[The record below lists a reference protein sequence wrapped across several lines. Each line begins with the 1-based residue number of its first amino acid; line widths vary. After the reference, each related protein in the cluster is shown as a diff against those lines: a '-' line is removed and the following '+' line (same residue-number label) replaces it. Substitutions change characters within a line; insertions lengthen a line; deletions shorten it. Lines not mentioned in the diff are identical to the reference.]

1 METTIL
7 LNIDKVQKYRP
18 INLIKQLRS
27 NNWCVSSKAALI
39 TLMWSFYIGI
49 AYGLVSNPSGVLL
62 ETQWILSVIYIGDA
76 ISLCF
81 YPLAGYLAD
90 NVLGRYKIIIASLI
104 IFIFA
109 FIVALIPVAVS
120 IVLFTNPEWGCDPT
134 LFASGQQNVGCD
146 VGFIGL
152 IVVPGLFYIAINIS
166 FIGFNANIIQFGMDQ
181 LHDSPAE
188 HQSLFIYWYV
198 WIYYIIQ
205 LIILQPWNM
214 LYIEFITSYT
224 LFAILGV
231 CPFIMVIVLVCIAHR
246 NKNWFLIIPARINPY
261 KLVYK
266 VTHFARQHK
275 VPVQRSAFT
284 YCEDEIPT
292 GLDLAKTKYG
302 GPYTTEDVE
311 NVKAFYG
318 ILKILLSLSPVFIL
332 LIAAD
337 HSVFWYNI
345 QSILP
350 IFYGHYLSY
359 QIIDYFFDDNTLSAA
374 TVVLLI
380 PLYLLIF
387 RKCMR
392 YYSVSMLKRI
402 GLGIIFL
409 IMTLIMINASILY
422 TSASKKECFFPS
434 LNYRY
439 KYHNYSEFY
448 YSDPTINDV
457 SIPAM
462 LIIFSRCLYGISNML
477 LYTGLYE
484 FVCAQS
490 PPSMK
495 GLLIGL
501 SFAIKGIFQA
511 IGSLILIP
519 FGYFPPSFPNC
530 GLWYYGINTL
540 LSFFSLIVFIYYAK
554 KYKYRQRDEICNIYQ
569 YAEDYYSKTEE

>member
-1 METTIL
+1 MLTI
-7 LNIDKVQKYRP
+7 
-18 INLIKQLRS
+18 
-27 NNWCVSSKAALI
+27 
-39 TLMWSFYIGI
+39 
-49 AYGLVSNPSGVLL
+49 
-62 ETQWILSVIYIGDA
+62 IYIGDA

-90 NVLGRYKIIIASLI
+90 NVLGRYKIIKASLI

-109 FIVALIPVAVS
+109 CIVALIPIAVS
-120 IVLFTNPEWGCDPT
+120 IVLFTANPEWGCDPT

-146 VGFIGL
+146 IGFIGL
-152 IVVPGLFYIAINIS
+152 IVVPVLFYIAINIS

-198 WIYYIIQ
+198 WIYYIVQ

-214 LYIEFITSYT
+214 LYIEFITSCT
-224 LFAILGV
+224 LFGILGV
-231 CPFIMVIVLVCIAHR
+231 IPCIMVIVIMCIAHR
-246 NKNWFLIIPARINPY
+246 NRNWFLIIPARINPN

-266 VTHFARQHK
+266 VTHFAKQHK

-302 GPYTTEDVE
+302 GPHTTEDVE

-337 HSVFWYNI
+337 HSVFWYI

-350 IFYGHYLSY
+350 NFFDYNLSHQIFHYFL
-359 QIIDYFFDDNTLSAA
+359 DDNTLSSAS
-374 TVVLLI
+374 VVLLI
-380 PLYLLIF
+380 PLYLLVF

-392 YYSVSMLKRI
+392 YYSVSMLKII

-422 TSASKKECFFPS
+422 TSASKKDCFFPS

-439 KYHNYSEFY
+439 KYHNYSEY
-448 YSDPTINDV
+448 YWYNYSDPTIKDV
-457 SIPAM
+457 SIPAAM
-462 LIIFSRCLYGISNML
+462 WVIFPRCLYGISNML

-484 FVCAQS
+484 FICAQS

-519 FGYFPPSFPNC
+519 FGYFPPSSPNC

-540 LSFFSLIVFIYYAK
+540 LSFFSLIVFI
-554 KYKYRQRDEICNIYQ
+554 
-569 YAEDYYSKTEE
+569 

>member
-1 METTIL
+1 M
-7 LNIDKVQKYRP
+7 
-18 INLIKQLRS
+18 
-27 NNWCVSSKAALI
+27 
-39 TLMWSFYIGI
+39 
-49 AYGLVSNPSGVLL
+49 
-62 ETQWILSVIYIGDA
+62 
-76 ISLCF
+76 
-81 YPLAGYLAD
+81 
-90 NVLGRYKIIIASLI
+90 LGRYKIIIASLI
-104 IFIFA
+104 TYIIA
-109 FIVALIPVAVS
+109 GIVVLIPIVVS
-120 IVLFTNPEWGCDPT
+120 IVLFTESNPEWGCHLT
-134 LFASGQQNVGCD
+134 LRQQNIGCD
-146 VGFIGL
+146 VGVIS
-152 IVVPGLFYIAINIS
+152 IITVPILFYITISIS

-198 WIYYIIQ
+198 WIYYIVQ
-205 LIILQPWNM
+205 LIIVQPWNM
-214 LYIEFITSYT
+214 FNIESITSST

-231 CPFIMVIVLVCIAHR
+231 IPFIMIIVLVCITHR

-266 VTHFARQHK
+266 VTHFAKQHK

-337 HSVFWYNI
+337 HSVFWYI
-345 QSILP
+345 QSIVP
-350 IFYGHYLSY
+350 NYYVDNLSY
-359 QIIDYFFDDNTLSAA
+359 RIIIYYFLDDNTLSSA

-380 PLYLLIF
+380 PLYLLVF
-387 RKCMR
+387 RKCMH
-392 YYSVSMLKRI
+392 YYSLSMLKRI

-439 KYHNYSEFY
+439 KYHNYSEDNNWSN
-448 YSDPTINDV
+448 YSDPTE

-462 LIIFSRCLYGISNML
+462 LVIFYRCLYGISNML

-484 FVCAQS
+484 FICAQS

-569 YAEDYYSKTEE
+569 YAEDYYSKTEK